1 MQYLYLIQASSSLFL
16 KVFSVGAEI
25 TPSGSEFQAFVMR
38 LVKNSALQDFCAD
51 SFFSFLL
58 CPRVDEFE
66 SNGMKLVDTLYIPDM
81 YLKHS
86 IISPRAFL

>member
-1 MQYLYLIQASSSLFL
+1 MQYLYLIQASSSLVL
-16 KVFSVGAEI
+16 KVFSVGTEI

-38 LVKNSALQDFCAD
+38 LVKNSVLQDFCAD
-51 SFFSFLL
+51 SFVSFLL

-81 YLKHS
+81 YLKTLYH
-86 IISPRAFL
+86 IPHAFL